1 MSSRKY
7 HAGILAGCASSRT
20 PGGWPASVP
29 GFGDMAG
36 GLPLAQCF
44 ACPPDEH
51 PAKASTFVRYG
62 GRPLCKAC
70 ALKFARSGG
79 EDELPFVAEA
89 LRRATCS
96 EPEGTRGDQ
105 HVSAATDGPRGG
117 QGRLIP
123 QPQPRVPSGP
133 ERK

>member
-1 MSSRKY
+1 MSNLKY
-7 HAGILAGCASSRT
+7 RAGILAGCASSRT
-20 PGGWPASVP
+20 PGDWPATVP

-44 ACPPDEH
+44 ACPPNEH

-70 ALKFARSGG
+70 ALKLARS
-79 EDELPFVAEA
+79 EDEEELPFVAEA
-89 LRRATCS
+89 LRRARSS

-105 HVSAATDGPRGG
+105 HVPAVNEGPRDG
-117 QGRLIP
+117 QGRLIT